1 MLKRS
6 VDARRRYLIGG
17 SDYVSTGLFAHFD
30 GINNTGSGHSDI
42 TSTWCDLSPNRNN
55 LPIALENI
63 EWHDSYIS
71 YNTGIKNSSWLQ
83 MPVSPDFTLEYL
95 LEHNMST
102 LETEGINFY
111 PLTGSFSS
119 NVNFVRTPLGIILRI
134 RGSRYEF
141 QFESEPYKPHLI
153 SVVVKPPQSILVYCD
168 GKLVDSRA
176 VTINAV
182 SVVQAALG
190 YNNGEN
196 AASKENVKLYACR
209 LYSKALSSSEI
220 LQNYK
225 KDKERY
231 SL

>member
-1 MLKRS
+1 MLRRS
-6 VDARRRYLIGG
+6 IDTRRRHLIGG

-30 GINNTGSGHSDI
+30 GINNTGSGHSNAA
-42 TSTWCDLSPNRNN
+42 STWCDLSANKNH
-55 LPIALENI
+55 LLIALDNV

-71 YNTGIKNSSWLQ
+71 YDTGVKNSTWLQ

-102 LETEGINFY
+102 LETQGINFY
-111 PLTGSFSS
+111 PLTGSYSS
-119 NVNFVRTPLGIILRI
+119 NVNFIRTPLGIILRI
-134 RGSRYEF
+134 QGSRHTFE
-141 QFESEPYKPHLI
+141 FESEPNKPHLI
-153 SVVVKPPQSILVYCD
+153 SVVIKPPYSIWVYCD

-176 VTINAV
+176 ASINTV

-190 YNNGEN
+190 YNGGEN
-196 AASKENVKLYACR
+196 AASKEDIKLYACR
-209 LYSKALSSSEI
+209 LYNKALSADEVT
-220 LQNYK
+220 QNYK